1 MSIRNKFH
9 PGLAAATLV
18 LLLAAC
24 GPANGGGDA
33 QAGAESASESGEN
46 SGDVV
51 ARIGAQAITSSDL
64 DAHLAKVNLK
74 AVQQYHDARGQA
86 LEGLI
91 NQQILDVEAA
101 AQGLTATQLQLE
113 IMSSVPHTTE
123 EEIKNYYDEN
133 QNRMGLKSLQNMRGQ
148 IEAFLVKQ
156 RQQQA
161 MMVFLSESRTKHGVT
176 IHMEPLRFD
185 VRIAENDPFKGS
197 KEAAV
202 TIVEYSDFQ

>member
-1 MSIRNKFH
+1 M
-9 PGLAAATLV
+9 
-18 LLLAAC
+18 
-24 GPANGGGDA
+24 
-33 QAGAESASESGEN
+33 
-46 SGDVV
+46 
-51 ARIGAQAITSSDL
+51 
-64 DAHLAKVNLK
+64 
-74 AVQQYHDARGQA
+74 
-86 LEGLI
+86 
-91 NQQILDVEAA
+91 EAA
-101 AQGLTATQLQLE
+101 AKDLTATQLQLQ

-133 QNRMGLKSLQNMRGQ
+133 QNRMGLKSLEAMRGQ

-176 IHMEPLRFD
+176 IHMEPLRVD